1 MKTGIRKLIL
11 AGGFVMIVLAAVCS
25 CTADNASR
33 LTKAEKDI
41 IDADGIMRVLTV
53 TDREDS
59 LVLRS
64 ECADFPLKALR
75 SKRFGRLVERMLATV
90 TDSTQDGVGI
100 AGPQVGLKRRVVAVQ
115 RFDKAGE
122 PFEVY
127 PNIRVEYLSD
137 EKQTGPEGCLSIPDI
152 YGEVERSQTVVIS
165 YVDVRTLEPV
175 RDTVSGFTA
184 VIFQHE
190 TDHLDGILFTDRM

>member
-1 MKTGIRKLIL
+1 MKTGTRDFIL
-11 AGGFVMIVLAAVCS
+11 AGGFVMAVLAAVCG

-41 IDADGIMRVLTV
+41 IDAEGIMRVLTV
-53 TDREDS
+53 DDREDS
-59 LVLRS
+59 LILRS
-64 ECADFPLKALR
+64 ECTDFSLKTLR
-75 SKRFGRLVERMLATV
+75 SERFGRLSERMVATV

-100 AGPQVGLKRRVVAVQ
+100 AAPQVGLKRRVVAVQ

-137 EKQTGPEGCLSIPDI
+137 EKQTGPEGCLSIPEI

-165 YVDVRTLEPV
+165 YVDVRTLETV